1 MFLFISIYKALSIN
15 NFKLFFK
22 LLYYY
27 NFNINKSLIL
37 LVICFKLNI

>member
-1 MFLFISIYKALSIN
+1 MSLFIPIYKALSIN
-15 NFKLFFK
+15 SFKLFFK

-27 NFNINKSLIL
+27 NFNISKSLIS

>member
-1 MFLFISIYKALSIN
+1 MFLLITIYKALSIN
-15 NFKLFFK
+15 SFKLFFK

-27 NFNINKSLIL
+27 NFNINKSLIF

>member
-1 MFLFISIYKALSIN
+1 MFLFISIYKALSVN
-15 NFKLFFK
+15 SFKLFFK

-27 NFNINKSLIL
+27 NFNFNKSLIS

>member
-1 MFLFISIYKALSIN
+1 MFLFISIYKALSVN
-15 NFKLFFK
+15 SFKLFFK

-27 NFNINKSLIL
+27 NFNINKSLIS

>member
-1 MFLFISIYKALSIN
+1 MSLFISIYKEPSIN
-15 NFKLFFK
+15 SFKRFFK

-27 NFNINKSLIL
+27 NFNTNKGLIY